1 MSDAPDFEIDLT
13 ASGIAEHESQLT
25 ERENKLRRTYGY
37 KRALIQPS
45 DVLGTGSYGI
55 VVKARLDDLPC
66 AAKIL
71 HHAFFTSYDPH
82 VQNFI
87 RRFKQECRILR
98 HLRHPCIVQFLGV
111 LEDPRPRSNH
121 RPILLMELMEDSLTH
136 YLESRQRALPYHI
149 QVNITYDIALALV
162 YLHANGVQHRD
173 LSSNNILLTAGTG
186 AKLTDF
192 GMSKMVDL
200 NPRMTRNIK
209 SQTKCPGTLAYM
221 PPEALRIEPVYS
233 DKIDVF
239 STGVLI
245 VQIITRQFPKPTDAH
260 NPVND
265 PNYEDP
271 ILVPVPELERRKN
284 DLQPLFMTH
293 PLGSV
298 ALDCIKDKERERP
311 KAADLCRLLVQLKA
325 SPEYANSLSQY
336 NEQVQAIPP
345 TKLPIALECIKDK
358 EAERPKATHLCQQ
371 LATLKVSPEYGNSL
385 SQYNEQVQAI
395 PPTKCAV
402 EMRDTE
408 IAVLDGQIESL
419 TQERNRSR
427 GLFFRKKDTR
437 KIDADITDLQQKRKP
452 LIEEKESE
460 EAEEQRRAEFDT
472 VNTQLKE
479 RVQKLE
485 TENASILSELRKYI
499 ERLEKEKKKSM
510 SEQEELHE
518 KIAELKQIVHTYLQQ
533 KDVKEE
539 EGKSG
544 DDLPLAEHY
553 KLKVS
558 HNIIFYIAKL
568 YLSPFYWQRSRSLP
582 SLKLAPTTG
591 IYIVYAVCKVIVDHM
606 CMHTC
611 LCYVEDDAAQE
622 RMLGA
627 KVVRLNLSELYQHLN
642 AGSILQQM
650 VEAKLIQPGKKKDAE
665 AYGSKYAQNLS
676 VSLTLLSKESLPT
689 AVLDLCNL
697 LDTSETLQQR
707 NLAIK
712 LREGIVPLRY
722 CIIHHHSVSCV

>member
-1 MSDAPDFEIDLT
+1 MHNQIIVMSDAPDFEIDLT

-25 ERENKLRRTYGY
+25 EREKELRRTFGY
-37 KRALIQPS
+37 KKVLVQPS
-45 DVLGTGSYGI
+45 EVLGTGSYGS

-71 HHAFFTSYDPH
+71 HHTFFTSNDPN
-82 VQNFI
+82 VQDFI

-111 LEDPRPRSNH
+111 LEDPRPRSNR

-149 QVNITYDIALALV
+149 QVNITYDIALALD

-173 LSSNNILLTAGTG
+173 LSSNNILLTAGTR

-200 NPRMTRNIK
+200 NPRMSRNKI
-209 SQTKCPGTLAYM
+209 SQTTCPGTLAYM
-221 PPEALRIEPVYS
+221 PPETLLGKPVYS
-233 DKIDVF
+233 SKIDIF
-239 STGVLI
+239 SLGVLM
-245 VQIITRQFPKPTDAH
+245 VQIITRKFPNPSDAH
-260 NPVND
+260 TAVDD
-265 PNYEDP
+265 PKYKAK
-271 ILVPVPELERRKN
+271 IYVPVQECERRAN
-284 DLQPLFMTH
+284 HLSEVFMTH
-293 PLGSV
+293 
-298 ALDCIKDKERERP
+298 
-311 KAADLCRLLVQLKA
+311 
-325 SPEYANSLSQY
+325 SLR
-336 NEQVQAIPP
+336 
-345 TKLPIALECIKDK
+345 PIALECIKDK
-358 EAERPKATHLCQQ
+358 EAERPEATHLCQQ

-419 TQERNRSR
+419 TRERNRSR
-427 GLFFRKKDTR
+427 GLFFRKKDTS
-437 KIDADITDLQQKRKP
+437 KIDADIADLQQKRKP

-460 EAEEQRRAEFDT
+460 EAEEQRRAEYDT

-485 TENASILSELRKYI
+485 TENASVLSVNAELRKYI
-499 ERLEKEKKKSM
+499 EQLEKEKKKSM

-539 EGKSG
+539 KGKSG
-544 DDLPLAEHY
+544 DDLPLTEHH

-558 HNIIFYIAKL
+558 HNI
-568 YLSPFYWQRSRSLP
+568 
-582 SLKLAPTTG
+582 
-591 IYIVYAVCKVIVDHM
+591 
-606 CMHTC
+606 
-611 LCYVEDDAAQE
+611 
-622 RMLGA
+622 
-627 KVVRLNLSELYQHLN
+627 
-642 AGSILQQM
+642 
-650 VEAKLIQPGKKKDAE
+650 
-665 AYGSKYAQNLS
+665 
-676 VSLTLLSKESLPT
+676 
-689 AVLDLCNL
+689 
-697 LDTSETLQQR
+697 
-707 NLAIK
+707 
-712 LREGIVPLRY
+712 
-722 CIIHHHSVSCV
+722 